1 MKRVFITAENF
12 ARLFNFEFDL
22 DSYFI
27 VLLDGKR
34 INMTKTIYTR
44 FSLGEEGWCFRCGKF
59 TKYTLKSVFYFEFEG
74 VKYHIINER

>member
-1 MKRVFITAENF
+1 MKHVFITAENF
-12 ARLFNFEFDL
+12 SRLFNFEFDL

-27 VLLDGKR
+27 VLLDGKK

-44 FSLGEEGWCFRCGKF
+44 FSFGKEGWFFRCGKF
-59 TKYTLKSVFYFEFEG
+59 TKYDLKSVFYFEFEG